1 MIICYVICFCNA
13 LWNYN
18 MEIWTPILALYTKK
32 VMVIV
37 VDFNKNYVKREKK
50 NKDDEAL
57 NSK

>member
-1 MIICYVICFCNA
+1 
-13 LWNYN
+13 

-50 NKDDEAL
+50 IKMMKRLTL
-57 NSK
+57 NNLGFSSKR